1 MKNQKGITLITLV
14 ITIVVMIIIAGVA
27 TYSGIES
34 LGSAKATAFIQEL
47 EMIQAKVNV
56 IYEKRKTNSEEK
68 EYYDKLGQ
76 DITVINEETLSQVLG
91 ESSKEGFRYFSKKDL
106 SSIDLDDI
114 KQNVIINY
122 DTCEVV
128 SITGIEI
135 DGVKYYKLK
144 DLPNY
149 NWYNVEHVN
158 KNTEAKDF
166 IVEQTKLSD
175 SYRITIKDTNGNDIN
190 TGSLS
195 YKLHNSENWLLNGN
209 NMSFIVNEP
218 GIYDIKYTD
227 TAGNNKIDQFVI
239 NGELISDE
247 DGNKIPVPNGF
258 IHTEGTKNTG
268 FVIKDVSIDSEDNP
282 TITNGNEYVWIPC
295 TVDGKNQTIKY
306 DRYAFS
312 ENDWIYTQTK
322 GEYDNETN
330 SYKIIREDKNT
341 YYYTEAMPYI
351 GIKTELESINIYGG
365 FYIGRYEVG
374 ITDYTAL
381 ETNNVNNDEKW
392 TGYTGGIGVVQKSK
406 EVWNW
411 ITRDKA
417 KEIAENMYS
426 SSDRIISRLC
436 SSYAWDTTLKFLNIE
451 NIGYITNS
459 IQGNYS
465 GTIGKTGETIPI
477 NNLYDIGGNVWEW
490 TTEDNNND
498 SLAYTNRGGRFL

>member
-175 SYRITIKDTNGNDIN
+175 SYRITIKDTNGNDIKSGN
-190 TGSLS
+190 VS
-195 YKLHNSENWLLNGN
+195 YKLHSDENWLLNGN
-209 NMSFIVNEP
+209 NMSFIVNEQ

-227 TAGNNKIDQFVI
+227 TTGNETIKKQFVPMADYTTDGIIAYYDAENNMGNGHSDTTNIWKDLTGNKNDAKLNDFNFNEESGWREKAIQLDTENSNISYPVSIPASSSMSVEIVLTEVSYGNIDILDADKGWSSFSAHTYDGDGSFYIGGNYNSSEKNRFTPTDINYKLPLNKPVLLTYTYNANTNVARVYI
-239 NGELISDE
+239 NGEKKAE
-247 DGNKIPVPNGF
+247 KV
-258 IHTEGTKNTG
+258 
-268 FVIKDVSIDSEDNP
+268 FVTAPEEITSFATSGQGQYHRVSIYNKEL
-282 TITNGNEYVWIPC
+282 TQEEITSN
-295 TVDGKNQTIKY
+295 
-306 DRYAFS
+306 
-312 ENDWIYTQTK
+312 
-322 GEYDNETN
+322 
-330 SYKIIREDKNT
+330 
-341 YYYTEAMPYI
+341 
-351 GIKTELESINIYGG
+351 
-365 FYIGRYEVG
+365 YEVDKYRFD
-374 ITDYTAL
+374 I
-381 ETNNVNNDEKW
+381 
-392 TGYTGGIGVVQKSK
+392 K
-406 EVWNW
+406 E
-411 ITRDKA
+411 
-417 KEIAENMYS
+417 
-426 SSDRIISRLC
+426 
-436 SSYAWDTTLKFLNIE
+436 
-451 NIGYITNS
+451 
-459 IQGNYS
+459 
-465 GTIGKTGETIPI
+465 
-477 NNLYDIGGNVWEW
+477 
-490 TTEDNNND
+490 
-498 SLAYTNRGGRFL
+498 

>member
-1 MKNQKGITLITLV
+1 MENQKGITLITLV

-34 LGSAKATAFIQEL
+34 VKSAQITAFKAEL

-56 IYEKRKTNSEEK
+56 IHEKRKTNSEEK

-175 SYRITIKDTNGNDIN
+175 SYRITIKDTNGNDIKSGN
-190 TGSLS
+190 VS
-195 YKLHNSENWLLNGN
+195 YKLHSDENWLLNGN
-209 NMSFIVNEP
+209 NMSFIVNEQ

-227 TAGNNKIDQFVI
+227 TTGNETIKKQFVPMADYTTDGIIAYYDAENNMGNGHSDTTNIWKDLTGNKNDAKLNDFNFNEESGWREKAIQLDTENSNISYPVSIPASSSMSVEIVLTEVSYGNIDILDADKGWSSFSAHTYDGDGSFYIGGNYNSSEKNRFTPTDINYKLPLNKPVLLTYTYNANTNVARVYI
-239 NGELISDE
+239 NGEKKAE
-247 DGNKIPVPNGF
+247 KV
-258 IHTEGTKNTG
+258 
-268 FVIKDVSIDSEDNP
+268 FVTAPEEITSFATSGQGQYHRVSIYNKEL
-282 TITNGNEYVWIPC
+282 TQEEITSNCE
-295 TVDGKNQTIKY
+295 VDKYRFDIK
-306 DRYAFS
+306 
-312 ENDWIYTQTK
+312 E
-322 GEYDNETN
+322 
-330 SYKIIREDKNT
+330 
-341 YYYTEAMPYI
+341 
-351 GIKTELESINIYGG
+351 
-365 FYIGRYEVG
+365 
-374 ITDYTAL
+374 
-381 ETNNVNNDEKW
+381 
-392 TGYTGGIGVVQKSK
+392 
-406 EVWNW
+406 
-411 ITRDKA
+411 
-417 KEIAENMYS
+417 
-426 SSDRIISRLC
+426 
-436 SSYAWDTTLKFLNIE
+436 
-451 NIGYITNS
+451 
-459 IQGNYS
+459 
-465 GTIGKTGETIPI
+465 
-477 NNLYDIGGNVWEW
+477 
-490 TTEDNNND
+490 
-498 SLAYTNRGGRFL
+498 